1 MCNFRLKRR
10 KEFGGSGGKRESA
23 RNRRGE
29 AKVRRRGIDRSLS
42 LIDRSID
49 RREIVQ
55 IKVLEIEIRDH
66 CTMRFKKGSKVEV
79 MSKWEVPLG
88 SWCPAEIISGNGHTY
103 NVRFITCSLDT
114 NLAVGRVPRKAI
126 RPCPPPFESTESWV
140 QGDIVEAFESNSWK
154 LAISWRDG
162 KWDVIQKGYRRCK
175 GVMDSQMKL
184 GNFSPQVPQSCIE
197 LEKYGGDDQ
206 LHFGRSTCL
215 RELASRSGEK
225 RPNDCLMIIGT
236 SAGAKNKR
244 RLVEKEG
251 KCQPVL
257 LEKVDAVASPYI
269 LGERYGVQHAIDEP
283 NDDESIASSVG
294 SCSPCCSPYRSP
306 YCPVVSPL
314 NFNDIEPSCASEK
327 FLCLDKKEDLEE
339 EVHRLELEAYHR
351 TLLALYASG
360 P

>member
-1 MCNFRLKRR
+1 
-10 KEFGGSGGKRESA
+10 
-23 RNRRGE
+23 
-29 AKVRRRGIDRSLS
+29 
-42 LIDRSID
+42 
-49 RREIVQ
+49 
-55 IKVLEIEIRDH
+55 
-66 CTMRFKKGSKVEV
+66 MRFKKGSKVEV

-154 LAISWRDG
+154 LAIVSRVIDSSYYVVRLLGTSKVFRAHLSGLRVRQSWRDG

-175 GVMDSQMKL
+175 GVMDSRMKL

-257 LEKVDAVASPYI
+257 LEKA
-269 LGERYGVQHAIDEP
+269 E
-283 NDDESIASSVG
+283 VG
-294 SCSPCCSPYRSP
+294 G
-306 YCPVVSPL
+306 
-314 NFNDIEPSCASEK
+314 F
-327 FLCLDKKEDLEE
+327 
-339 EVHRLELEAYHR
+339 
-351 TLLALYASG
+351 
-360 P
+360 

>member
-1 MCNFRLKRR
+1 
-10 KEFGGSGGKRESA
+10 
-23 RNRRGE
+23 
-29 AKVRRRGIDRSLS
+29 
-42 LIDRSID
+42 
-49 RREIVQ
+49 
-55 IKVLEIEIRDH
+55 
-66 CTMRFKKGSKVEV
+66 MRFKKGSKVEV

-114 NLAVGRVPRKAI
+114 NLAVGRVPRKLSGHA
-126 RPCPPPFESTESWV
+126 RLLSSPQRAGF
-140 QGDIVEAFESNSWK
+140 
-154 LAISWRDG
+154 R
-162 KWDVIQKGYRRCK
+162 GYRRCK
-175 GVMDSQMKL
+175 GVMDSRMKL

-206 LHFGRSTCL
+206 LHLGRSTCL

-225 RPNDCLMIIGT
+225 RPNDCLMIYCT

-283 NDDESIASSVG
+283 NDDESIASSRGRSSSVRVRSLSSYIVG
-294 SCSPCCSPYRSP
+294 IICIWA
-306 YCPVVSPL
+306 L
-314 NFNDIEPSCASEK
+314 NLEK
-327 FLCLDKKEDLEE
+327 EE
-339 EVHRLELEAYHR
+339 LMGNLRLELHISDDEHLIELKHLASTR
-351 TLLALYASG
+351 TNVPFSLQENSVSSL
-360 P
+360 